1 MKTSISLEESLEPV
15 DKFLFQIS
23 REFIAIYCFALM
35 LMFIAARKQIQNAHN
50 TGHLPKTNAETQFI
64 YFFLLLRFLKTGKPA
79 EETNVSL

>member
-50 TGHLPKTNAETQFI
+50 TDKCRNTVYLFL
-64 YFFLLLRFLKTGKPA
+64 LLLRFLKTGKPA